1 MASNFASP
9 QLTKRTSSS
18 PLKNLTTLAPAPEV
32 ILQAKRD
39 DANARL
45 FRTLI
50 KEAVKSAPTLRRSQF
65 LRVLRAHGL
74 QDVSTRIHYND
85 YVLFLY
91 LP

>member
-1 MASNFASP
+1 MASNVASP